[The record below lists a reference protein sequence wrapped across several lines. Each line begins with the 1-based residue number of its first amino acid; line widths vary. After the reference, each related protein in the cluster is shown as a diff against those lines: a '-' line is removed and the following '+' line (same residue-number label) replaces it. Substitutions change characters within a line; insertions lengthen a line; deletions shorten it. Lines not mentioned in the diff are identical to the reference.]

1 MLACLCYNKKT
12 NVGALRIK
20 RRLKL
25 TTLLFSFR
33 GLRSVCGTILIY
45 GKWDDTYELGE
56 YCFSLLRDHV
66 STELFSNY
74 QEIEELAIQVDS
86 SYEEGHFKLDIHLP
100 KDLNSDNE
108 QEILSF

>member
-1 MLACLCYNKKT
+1 M
-12 NVGALRIK
+12 
-20 RRLKL
+20 
-25 TTLLFSFR
+25 
-33 GLRSVCGTILIY
+33 
-45 GKWDDTYELGE
+45 
-56 YCFSLLRDHV
+56 

>member
-1 MLACLCYNKKT
+1 M
-12 NVGALRIK
+12 
-20 RRLKL
+20 
-25 TTLLFSFR
+25 
-33 GLRSVCGTILIY
+33 
-45 GKWDDTYELGE
+45 GE

-108 QEILSF
+108 QEILSFLDTYCRAKNLFREDIDVDISLVK